1 MATKSEDVK
10 VLEKVVSIAKRELD
24 PVEYVRFLTLIT
36 PKTGDSTKELREI
49 RDVESYE
56 EIIEEADSVFVFPMC
71 DDCFKKIKLIGE
83 GFDKDLVS
91 DKMVTKIF

>member
-10 VLEKVVSIAKRELD
+10 VLEKVVSMAKRELD
-24 PVEYVRFLTLIT
+24 PVEYVRFLELIT

-56 EIIEEADSVFVFPMC
+56 EIIERL
-71 DDCFKKIKLIGE
+71 KKVNVRILP
-83 GFDKDLVS
+83 
-91 DKMVTKIF
+91 

>member
-10 VLEKVVSIAKRELD
+10 VLKKVLFIAKKELD
-24 PVEYVRFLTLIT
+24 PVEYARFLELIT

-56 EIIEEADSVFVFPMC
+56 EIIERL
-71 DDCFKKIKLIGE
+71 KKVNVQVLP
-83 GFDKDLVS
+83 
-91 DKMVTKIF
+91 